1 MSWLP
6 CTCRLSTRLKAMFF
20 VVGILSLSL
29 VSAGLLISRQSDEII
44 RGELTRSAQSLVDSI
59 ARTAELPIAVGDV
72 EELERICQRVQQDED
87 VRAVVIRD
95 RDGSL
100 LAGASDVAGGA
111 DDDGHGHD
119 GELSV
124 KAQIRLCASRDLSLF
139 PLDSSEASDGGSK
152 PGAAN
157 QDPITGTVA
166 VTMWTT
172 RAERAQSLLRESILF
187 IVLLLALLT
196 VPVIVMFVG
205 HYMRRLSRVVVA
217 SSRIASGDL
226 NYVLITDKSDELGQL
241 SRSFESMRIALK
253 EREER
258 LHTEVKERTRA
269 RDEAVAANNAKS
281 EFLANMSHELRTPMH
296 GILSFARL
304 GQEQMEAGKT
314 KKISRYLT
322 RITEGGE
329 RLMNLLNDLLD
340 LAKLEAGH
348 MPNELTRQDLIVVI
362 QMAIGEFSS
371 LATQGDKRL
380 RLHADPRCMCLFD
393 GQRLVQVLR
402 NLLSNALKFAPRGS
416 EIRIDVECEEDWVQ
430 VSVTD
435 SGPGIPENELELVF
449 DKFVQSSKTKSGAG
463 GTGLGLAI
471 CRQILTAHG
480 GRIWAEN
487 GPQGGACFRFTLVR
501 AEQPLPAN
509 DEDHG
514 AKEPAAFAQA
524 RSPEG
529 SMKQ

>member
-6 CTCRLSTRLKAMFF
+6 WTCRLSTRLKVMFF
-20 VVGILSLSL
+20 VVGILSVSL

-44 RGELTRSAQSLVDSI
+44 RGELTRSAQSLADSL

-72 EELERICQRVQQDED
+72 EELERICQRVQQDDD

-100 LAGASDVAGGA
+100 LAAAREAAEAVGEHA
-111 DDDGHGHD
+111 HD
-119 GELSV
+119 GEVSV
-124 KAQIRLCASRDLSLF
+124 LAPVRLCESRDLSLF
-139 PLDSSEASDGGSK
+139 PLDSSEAADPGSK
-152 PGAAN
+152 PGASLR
-157 QDPITGTVA
+157 DRLTGTVA

-172 RAERAQSLLRESILF
+172 RAERAQSLLRESILY
-187 IVLLLALLT
+187 IVILLALLT

-258 LHTEVKERTRA
+258 LQTEVKERTRA

-314 KKISRYLT
+314 QKISRYLT

-348 MPNELTRQDLIVVI
+348 MHNELTRQDLVAVI

-371 LATQGDKRL
+371 LAAQGEKKL
-380 RLHADPRCMCLFD
+380 RLHADPRCLCLFD

-416 EIRIDVECEEDWVQ
+416 EVRVEVESDEDWVQ

-435 SGPGIPENELELVF
+435 TGPGIPEDELELVF

-471 CRQILTAHG
+471 CREILTAHG

-487 GPQGGACFRFTLVR
+487 DPHGGACFRFTLLRTER
-501 AEQPLPAN
+501 ALPSN
-509 DEDHG
+509 EEDHL
-514 AKEPAAFAQA
+514 AKEAAAPVQA
-524 RSPEG
+524 RPLEG
-529 SMKQ
+529 SLKR